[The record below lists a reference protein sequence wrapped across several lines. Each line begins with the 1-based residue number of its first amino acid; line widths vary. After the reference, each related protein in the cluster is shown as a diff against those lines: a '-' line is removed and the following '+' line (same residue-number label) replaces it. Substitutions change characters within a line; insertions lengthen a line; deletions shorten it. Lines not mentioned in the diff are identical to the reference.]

1 MGRNKEVD
9 VSSVYEDYNK
19 LDLFSQLAL
28 LQKIEQDVAA
38 KKEEKKKEYAALEQ
52 ATNGKHQ

>member
-1 MGRNKEVD
+1 MARAKEVT
-9 VSSVYEDYNK
+9 VGSVYEDYNR

-28 LQKIEQDVAA
+28 LQKIEEDISA

-52 ATNGKHQ
+52 ATNGKHN